1 VDFVGNH
8 NYEERNKVITKQ
20 EKIQETGFFLQ
31 TSVEK
36 VKPTRV
42 QQKKLSYFL
51 LPVPKVFKAT
61 NTTIKMTTNNTSIF
75 IPHIF
80 ANISE
85 ERIKS
90 VIENAAKY
98 GEVDQIDLVPKKST
112 DGKAYNSAYIHM
124 KKWNQD
130 EKTQKFLAHLKD
142 TSKQTHII
150 YDKPWYWI
158 VLENTSSDKKKSA
171 KPLDMKEFPP
181 LAPGAPLT
189 PPGTPQEVAA
199 VWANLREPMTPPR
212 LLNKQQLPG
221 APTKKM
227 KPVATRNLEKHFA
240 EEDLEDDETM
250 NLVDAGYVYHLEQE
264 NTQLRNNNDWFQHE
278 NYMMKQEIDRLRS
291 MMMGMVGMGLM

>member
-1 VDFVGNH
+1 
-8 NYEERNKVITKQ
+8 
-20 EKIQETGFFLQ
+20 
-31 TSVEK
+31 
-36 VKPTRV
+36 
-42 QQKKLSYFL
+42 
-51 LPVPKVFKAT
+51 
-61 NTTIKMTTNNTSIF
+61 MTTNNNTSLF

-80 ANISE
+80 ANIDE

-98 GEVDQIDLVPKKST
+98 GEVEQIDLIPKKST

-158 VLENTSSDKKKSA
+158 VLENTSSDKKKSKA
-171 KPLDMKEFPP
+171 LDPKEFPP
-181 LAPGAPLT
+181 LAPVSPVS
-189 PPGTPQEVAA
+189 QQQVAA
-199 VWANLREPMTPPR
+199 VWANLREPVTPPR
-212 LLNKQQLPG
+212 LLNKQELPG

-227 KPVATRNLEKHFA
+227 KPAATRNLEKHFA
-240 EEDLEDDETM
+240 EEELEDDETM
-250 NLVDAGYVYHLEQE
+250 NLVDADYVYHLEKD

>member
-1 VDFVGNH
+1 
-8 NYEERNKVITKQ
+8 
-20 EKIQETGFFLQ
+20 
-31 TSVEK
+31 
-36 VKPTRV
+36 
-42 QQKKLSYFL
+42 
-51 LPVPKVFKAT
+51 
-61 NTTIKMTTNNTSIF
+61 MTTNNNTSLF

-158 VLENTSSDKKKSA
+158 VLENTSSDKKKTA

-181 LAPGAPLT
+181 LAPVAPLTATVQT
-189 PPGTPQEVAA
+189 PPGTPQA

-227 KPVATRNLEKHFA
+227 KPAATRNLEKQFA
-240 EEDLEDDETM
+240 EQELPTTDDETM
-250 NLVDAGYVYHLEQE
+250 NLVDADYVYHLEQE
-264 NTQLRNNNDWFQHE
+264 NTQLRNNNEWLQNE
-278 NYMMKQEIDRLRS
+278 NCELENEIDRLRNMLIEMITIRGGS
-291 MMMGMVGMGLM
+291 VQQMQQMFQRMRMYA

>member
-1 VDFVGNH
+1 
-8 NYEERNKVITKQ
+8 
-20 EKIQETGFFLQ
+20 
-31 TSVEK
+31 
-36 VKPTRV
+36 
-42 QQKKLSYFL
+42 
-51 LPVPKVFKAT
+51 
-61 NTTIKMTTNNTSIF
+61 MTTNNNTSLF

-80 ANISE
+80 ANIDE

-98 GEVDQIDLVPKKST
+98 GEVEQIDLVPKKST

-158 VLENTSSDKKKSA
+158 VLENTSSDKKKSKA
-171 KPLDMKEFPP
+171 LDPKEFPP
-181 LAPGAPLT
+181 LAPVS
-189 PPGTPQEVAA
+189 QQDVAA
-199 VWANLREPMTPPR
+199 VWANLREPVTPPR
-212 LLNKQQLPG
+212 LLNKQELPG

-227 KPVATRNLEKHFA
+227 KPAATRNLEKHFA
-240 EEDLEDDETM
+240 EELEDDETM
-250 NLVDAGYVYHLEQE
+250 NLVDADYVYHLEKD